1 MLQREGTGHCQ
12 MSEEVREVGK
22 QGLEAKGFCWLS
34 FLEIRLTVFLK
45 QG

>member
-34 FLEIRLTVFLK
+34 FLETRLTVFLK